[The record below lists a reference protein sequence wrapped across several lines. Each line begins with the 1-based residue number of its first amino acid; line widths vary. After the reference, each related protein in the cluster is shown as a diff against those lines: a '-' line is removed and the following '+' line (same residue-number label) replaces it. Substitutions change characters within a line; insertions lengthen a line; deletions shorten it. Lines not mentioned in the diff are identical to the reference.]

1 MAETSTNRVVV
12 LDDYISPDDVEVID
26 INPTLGLFPKA
37 GREEAVYRALVN
49 AHPRLKV
56 YWRAETPEHWHYRD
70 HPRIPPIVGV
80 ADEGWQ
86 VLPRATLRQ
95 RIERGRPA
103 PGASTATTR
112 ATRSRCMA
120 SSSRQGPAFKSGV
133 VLPPF
138 QNIHV
143 YDALARASASTPA
156 KNDGDPAVART
167 MLK

>member
-1 MAETSTNRVVV
+1 MSRSSTSTRRS
-12 LDDYISPDDVEVID
+12 D
-26 INPTLGLFPKA
+26 LFPKA

-56 YWRAETPEHWHYRD
+56 YRRAETPEHWHYRD

-80 ADEGWQ
+80 VDEGWQ

-95 RIERGRPA
+95 RIERGQTGPRGEHGYDPRDA
-103 PGASTATTR
+103 KSMHGIFVAA
-112 ATRSRCMA
+112 
-120 SSSRQGPAFKSGV
+120 GPAFKSGV

-143 YDALARASASTPA
+143 YDALAAALGVEPA